1 VATAVVRAGIY
12 ARISS
17 DREGDGLGV
26 ARQIEDCERLAERK
40 GWRVVEQ
47 YVDDDVSAWSGKR
60 RPQYVRSLRDLETG
74 TIDGLLVYD
83 LDRLHRQPSELE
95 SFIELCSRLRLTN
108 VASVSGDIDLTTP
121 DGQFQARILGAVAK
135 KESDDKSRRIRRKH
149 EEIAANGRVSGGGSR
164 PYGYEHDKVTIRPAE
179 AAIVA
184 ECAKRLLAG
193 EPVRTIAADLI
204 ARGVPTSTGGQW
216 SPQSLTRMLKSARV
230 SGQREHKGEIVAT
243 AEWPGIISVEDGA
256 AIRALL
262 GNPNRRT
269 NKAARRYLL
278 GGILACSHCGE
289 RLVARPRSGGK
300 RRYACAK
307 GPGFSGCGKTY
318 INADEVEAFV
328 TEAALHRLDSK
339 ELKRSQ
345 EQRQRKAPNAQRWLS
360 EMEAAQE
367 QLDELAAAY
376 GQRQFS
382 LQEWMAARKPIE
394 QRLTA
399 ARKQLANVSRT
410 NVLEGYLRNS
420 DKLRAEWDSL
430 DLSQQHAI
438 IAGVVDSVVV
448 GPARPGYNRFDES
461 RLTPVWR
468 P

>member
-1 VATAVVRAGIY
+1 MATAVVRAGIY

-60 RPQYVRSLRDLETG
+60 RPQYVRSLHDLETG

-164 PYGYEHDKVTIRPAE
+164 PYGYEHDKKTIRPAE
-179 AAIVA
+179 AAIIA

-216 SPQSLTRMLKSARV
+216 APQSLTRMLKSARI

-318 INADEVEAFV
+318 INADDVETFV

-360 EMEAAQE
+360 EMEAAQAH
-367 QLDELAAAY
+367 LDELAAAY
-376 GQRQFS
+376 GQREFS

-410 NVLEGYLRNS
+410 NVLDGYLGNS

-438 IAGVVDSVVV
+438 IAGVIDSVVV

>member
-1 VATAVVRAGIY
+1 M
-12 ARISS
+12 
-17 DREGDGLGV
+17 

-60 RPQYVRSLRDLETG
+60 RPQYVRSLHDLETG

-149 EEIAANGRVSGGGSR
+149 EEIAANGKVSGGGSR
-164 PYGYEHDKVTIRPAE
+164 PYGYEDDKVTIRPAE
-179 AAIVA
+179 AAIIA

-216 SPQSLTRMLKSARV
+216 SPQSLTRMLKSARI

-307 GPGFSGCGKTY
+307 GPGLSGCGKTY

-360 EMEAAQE
+360 EMEAAQA

-394 QRLTA
+394 QRLTT

-410 NVLEGYLRNS
+410 NVLDGYLGNS

-438 IAGVVDSVVV
+438 IAGVLDSVVV
-448 GPARPGYNRFDES
+448 GPARRGYNRFDEL

>member
-1 VATAVVRAGIY
+1 MGAAVIRAGIY

-40 GWRVVEQ
+40 GWRIVER

-60 RPQYVRSLRDLETG
+60 RPQYLRSLHDLETG

-95 SFIELCSRLRLTN
+95 SFIELCARLRLTN

-149 EEIAANGRVSGGGSR
+149 EEIAASGKVSGGGSR
-164 PYGYEHDKVTIRPAE
+164 PYGYEDDKVTIRPAE

-193 EPVRTIAADLI
+193 EPVRSIAADLI
-204 ARGVPTSTGGQW
+204 ARGVPTSTGAEW
-216 SPQSLTRMLKSARV
+216 SPQSLRRMLNSPRI
-230 SGQREHKGEIVAT
+230 SGQRIHKGEIVAT
-243 AEWPGIISVEDGA
+243 AVWPGIISVEDGA

-262 GNPNRRT
+262 GNPERRT

-278 GGILACSHCGE
+278 GGILVCSHCGE
-289 RLVARPRSGGK
+289 KLVARPRSGGK

-318 INADEVEAFV
+318 INADEVERFV
-328 TEAALHRLDSK
+328 TQAALHRLDSK

-345 EQRQRKAPNAQRWLS
+345 ERRQREAPDAQRWLS
-360 EMEAAQE
+360 EMEEAQA

-376 GQRQFS
+376 GQRRFS
-382 LQEWMAARKPIE
+382 LQEWLAAREPIE

-399 ARKQLANVSRT
+399 ARKQLARVSRT
-410 NVLEGYLRNS
+410 NVLDGYLGNS
-420 DKLRAEWDSL
+420 DKLRADWDSL
-430 DLSQQHAI
+430 DLSQQHTIVA
-438 IAGVVDSVVV
+438 AVVDSVIV

-461 RLTPVWR
+461 RLTPRFR

>member
-1 VATAVVRAGIY
+1 
-12 ARISS
+12 
-17 DREGDGLGV
+17 V

-40 GWRVVEQ
+40 GWRVVDQ
-47 YVDDDVSAWSGKR
+47 YVDDDVSAWSGRK
-60 RPQYVRSLRDLETG
+60 RPQYVRSLEDLEAG
-74 TIDGLLVYD
+74 TITGLLVYD

-95 SFIELCSRLRLTN
+95 SFIEMCARLRLTN
-108 VASVSGDIDLTTP
+108 VASVSGDIDLTTS

-149 EEIAANGRVSGGGSR
+149 EEIAANGKVSGGGSR
-164 PYGYEHDKVTIRPAE
+164 PYGYDADKLTVRPAE

-193 EPVRTIAADLI
+193 EPVRSIARDLNE
-204 ARGVPTSTGGQW
+204 RGVPSSTGGEW
-216 SPQSLTRMLKSARV
+216 SPQTLRRMLASPRI
-230 SGQREHKGEIVAT
+230 SGQRAHHKEIVAT
-243 AEWPGIISVEDGA
+243 AEWPGLISVEDGA

-262 GNPNRRT
+262 ANPERRT

-278 GGILACSHCGE
+278 GGILVCSHCGE
-289 RLVARPRSGGK
+289 RLVARPRSGGQ

-318 INADEVEAFV
+318 INADQVEQFV

-339 ELKRSQ
+339 DLKRSQ
-345 EQRQRKAPNAQRWLS
+345 ERRQREAPDAQRWLA
-360 EMEAAQE
+360 EMEAAQA
-367 QLDELAAAY
+367 QLDELASAY

-394 QRLTA
+394 QRMTA

-410 NVLEGYLRNS
+410 NVLDGYIGNS
-420 DKLRAEWDSL
+420 NKLRAEWDSL
-430 DLSQQHAI
+430 DLSQQHTIVAT
-438 IAGVVDSVVV
+438 VVDSVVV
-448 GPARPGYNRFDES
+448 GPARQGYNRFDES